1 MRKKIYITEAQF
13 NNLLMEQMSNE
24 VIDERAE
31 DINKMPTEGQKKAG
45 NYKMAHITFAG
56 FKISLENA
64 KGSKRYWKDENGKTG
79 YNEMKNHYGYFSNS
93 VGHDGDHVDV
103 FLGTNQESD
112 KIYVVDQNKK
122 DGTFDESKVMLGFDS
137 KEEAKEAYLSN
148 FSPDWKGFRSIT
160 GVSKKLFKK
169 WLYNGRKQQKPF
181 AEYVEVIKKK
191 LTESQDDDT
200 FILHGDLTDRERD
213 IQVKKE
219 KKAAAAKKAAE
230 TRKRKKEEKHKA
242 EEAAFW
248 KQQEERGYKGLFE
261 QCVDAVLNEE
271 MCSDLYNLYEEY
283 NIYELLQEFFE
294 DKNNGITEK
303 QWKLIPKEPYWNAL
317 RGYMQYGE
325 AFRTPD
331 YLIDDW
337 LQTIYH
343 NIITLTYM
351 TELAGHSSSFPYD
364 DLMDFFF
371 YDNEDEAPTSGD
383 YEGWSELLDN
393 EGFYDWCKLP
403 DGSDGWSDYGLEPL
417 WKIITSVKD
426 DSTKGEKLITINRC
440 LDVAH
445 CRGDLASMFIE
456 GGSKT
461 CSEISHT

>member
-1 MRKKIYITEAQF
+1 MKRKIYITESQF
-13 NNLLMEQMSNE
+13 QRLLNERMSNE
-24 VIDERAE
+24 LIDERAE
-31 DINKMPTEGQKKAG
+31 EADKKPSEAQKEAG
-45 NYKMAHITFAG
+45 NYKMGHVSFAG
-56 FKISLENA
+56 FKISIENA
-64 KGSKRYWKDENGKTG
+64 KGSKRYWKDDKGNEN
-79 YNEMKNHYGYFSNS
+79 YNVIKNHYGYFSNS
-93 VGHDGDHVDV
+93 LGHDGDHVDV
-103 FLGTNQESD
+103 FLGDNQDSD
-112 KIYVVDQNKK
+112 KVYVVDQNKK
-122 DGTFDESKVMLGFDS
+122 DGSFDESKVMLGFNS
-137 KEEAKEAYLSN
+137 KQEAKDAYMAN
-148 FSPDWKGFRSIT
+148 FTPDWKGFRCIT

-191 LTESQDDDT
+191 LTESQEEP

-213 IQVKKE
+213 IQAKKE
-219 KKAAAAKKAAE
+219 KKAASARKAAE
-230 TRKRKKEEKHKA
+230 TRKRKKEEKKKA
-242 EEAAFW
+242 EETAFW

-271 MCSDLYNLYEEY
+271 MCAGLYNLYEEY
-283 NIYELLQEFFE
+283 NLYELLQEFFE
-294 DKNNGITEK
+294 DKNKGITEK
-303 QWKLIPKEPYWNAL
+303 QWKVIPKEPYWNAL

-337 LQTIYH
+337 LQIVYYNT
-343 NIITLTYM
+343 ITLTYM
-351 TELAGHSSSFPYD
+351 TQLAGHSNGGFPYD
-364 DLMDFFF
+364 DLMDFFY
-371 YDNEDEAPTSGD
+371 YDNEDEAPAMGD
-383 YEGWSELLDN
+383 YMAWSELLEN

-403 DGSDGWSDYGLEPL
+403 DGSDAWSDYGLEPL
-417 WKIITSVKD
+417 WKIITSIKD

-461 CSEISHT
+461 CSEISNT